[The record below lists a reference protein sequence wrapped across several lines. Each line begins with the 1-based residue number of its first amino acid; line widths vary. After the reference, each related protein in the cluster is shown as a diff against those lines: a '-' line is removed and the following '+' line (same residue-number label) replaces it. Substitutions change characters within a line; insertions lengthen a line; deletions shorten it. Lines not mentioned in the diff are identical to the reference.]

1 MKASYMAKSLPRQG
15 KSAVAVFDIIET
27 TDMNGN
33 RVPTDIH
40 VFKGLPH
47 GFRRYGD
54 QLTESKRWDR
64 VMEEGITWALSNPE
78 AKEFEAKTA

>member
-1 MKASYMAKSLPRQG
+1 MKASCMVKNLPKQG
-15 KSAVAVFDIIET
+15 KSAVIRSDIQQLT
-27 TDMNGN
+27 LNGN
-33 RVPTDIH
+33 SVPTDVH

-54 QLTESKRWDR
+54 ELSESERWDR

-78 AKEFEAKTA
+78 AREFEVKTT

>member
-1 MKASYMAKSLPRQG
+1 MSTGIVLICLWLLTSNDD
-15 KSAVAVFDIIET
+15 S
-27 TDMNGN
+27 
-33 RVPTDIH
+33 VPTDIH

-54 QLTESKRWDR
+54 QLTESKRWDK

-78 AKEFEAKTA
+78 ARNFEVKST